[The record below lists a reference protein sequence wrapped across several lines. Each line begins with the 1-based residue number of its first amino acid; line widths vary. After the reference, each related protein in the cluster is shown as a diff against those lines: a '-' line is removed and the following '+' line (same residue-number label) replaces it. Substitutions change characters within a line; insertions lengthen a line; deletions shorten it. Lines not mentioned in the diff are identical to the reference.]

1 LDVRTP
7 RQRRVA
13 LRHHLVRRGFRR
25 FLRNEAS
32 GGIVL
37 LCAALLALLVAN
49 SALGETYF
57 HALHVEIAGLSL
69 LHWINDGLM
78 ALFFL
83 LIGLEVKRE
92 LIEGQ
97 LSSWS
102 RRLLPGAAAVAGM
115 IVPALVYVAINA
127 GTPANLRGWAIPA
140 ATDIAFALGIL
151 ALMGSRV
158 PVSLKIL
165 LTAIAVIDDLLAI
178 VVIAIFYT
186 GELAWLPLAAALGG
200 LVILVLLNL
209 WGVKRLWP
217 YLLIGAGI
225 WLGVLLSGVHATL
238 AGVAVALTIP
248 LRRPRGAPRQARGTP
263 PLERLEHAIQP
274 WVSYGIV
281 PLFGFANAGVSFAG
295 MGLADLMAPLPWG
308 VALGLF
314 LGKQAGILAAIWLLV
329 RLDLADVPAH
339 ATWRQVW
346 GMAVICGIG
355 FTMSLFIGG
364 LAFTETGHEM
374 DAVKLGVLGGSLLA
388 GLTGWLI
395 LRNAHCEGES
405 RPAG

>member
-1 LDVRTP
+1 
-7 RQRRVA
+7 VA

-49 SALGETYF
+49 SPLGETYF
-57 HALHVEIAGLSL
+57 HALHVELAGLSL

-115 IVPALVYVAINA
+115 IVPALVYLAINA

-158 PVSLKIL
+158 PVSLKFL

-186 GELAWLPLAAALGG
+186 GELALTPLGCAAAG
-200 LVILVLLNL
+200 LVLLVLLNL

-225 WLGVLLSGVHATL
+225 WFGVLLSGIHATL

-248 LRRPRGAPRQARGTP
+248 LRRPRGTPKVEGRTP

-295 MGLADLMAPLPWG
+295 MGLADLAAPLPWG

-388 GLTGWLI
+388 GIMGWLI
-395 LRNAHCEGES
+395 LRNARCEGES